1 MTKETLS
8 LSINF
13 IVLILLQAFLFNA
26 MYLGVY
32 VSLQLYLMFI
42 IFLPAKLP
50 AITVMVLAAI
60 TGITTDLLSSGDI
73 GLHLAACVA
82 MAYIRPF
89 MLSKTSPTD
98 IQFEIPD
105 LDLPHFSEYLLYVGI
120 LVLMH
125 HSVLF
130 IFESLSF
137 KEFGYIVARICASA
151 AVNIFLICVIKSIP
165 PIVKHKKR

>member
-1 MTKETLS
+1 MNKETLS
-8 LSINF
+8 LAINF

-26 MYLGVY
+26 IYLGVY
-32 VSLQLYLMFI
+32 ISLQLYLMFI

-50 AITVMVLAAI
+50 AITVMFLAAI

-98 IQFEIPD
+98 IQFEIPE
-105 LDLPHFSEYLLYVGI
+105 LDLIHFREYVLYVGI
-120 LVLMH
+120 LVMIH

-130 IFESLSF
+130 IFETLSF
-137 KEFGYIVARICASA
+137 KELVYIVARTCAST
-151 AVNIFLICVIKSIP
+151 VINTILICIIKSIP